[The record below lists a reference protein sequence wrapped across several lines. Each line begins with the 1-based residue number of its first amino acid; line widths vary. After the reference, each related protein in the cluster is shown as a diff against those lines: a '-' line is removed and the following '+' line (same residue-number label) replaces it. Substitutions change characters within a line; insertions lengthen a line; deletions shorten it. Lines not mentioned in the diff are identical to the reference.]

1 MKSKARS
8 GKHKRSGSLH
18 ASLRQSVRMRKPES
32 PSARWEA
39 ATPYRLKLLYRTI
52 ASLAGVLL
60 LWFIWQRSAFF
71 ALRPLDVTG
80 TLHPLLWPW
89 FSDFTH
95 RYTSTKL
102 AEDAWI
108 GWCRALL
115 IVPLVLASFNLCFEQ
130 SSVLSKKLAVRAV
143 CSQTLFW
150 LAAAVCLLI
159 CRFPLLL
166 GGPSNVDEA
175 EFTASATKLFADPL
189 YFRAVDCNTSGPL
202 NIFPLML
209 PALFGFSPDYAST
222 RAVALLFIFSSMF
235 VLYRAIRLVGRDDL
249 ARIAVL
255 PALGFFCLVT
265 HPDFVPYN
273 SETVSLLL
281 ISLTVLVCIRT
292 IHRPLLWRAPIIGL
306 GALVSAAFFAKMQAL
321 PIVGAAAF
329 VALACVLR
337 NFDPKRAWK
346 PVVFMAAGAAPLP
359 ALVVVICAA
368 NGVWRDFWTSYFL
381 ANWGYTRSFAN
392 FFSELPK
399 LAAFI
404 LDVRE
409 FQPPILG
416 LLVVLVV
423 SVYAALRRSQRNL
436 LVLALEVA
444 IVSAL
449 TTRIAIRW
457 FAAASDLSRVA
468 TIAFLVIAAAI
479 GFLVA
484 TDLRRNPRSAAFGS
498 LCAALLAGSA
508 ISLYTPHN
516 TFPHYLFL
524 WVIPIFATMGWL
536 LMRQQP
542 LMKQVAMKQVAMK
555 QVAMNQVTSPE
566 TAAAEPLIQPL
577 TQPSSLSMPMM
588 PVIFGLLVLVVAG
601 GSIFPSIKY
610 IGYNFYAP
618 QPALRLPEG
627 NLIRSLSPPNSS
639 IVVWGWRPEIYLSA
653 GLVPATRDT
662 QMGRFWYANGVD
674 DYYRQ
679 RFLRDI
685 QRTPPGL
692 FIDALDVSCCYLN
705 DRSRQGFET
714 IPAISSYVREHYV
727 FVGTKYNERFYLRRD
742 LPVRELD
749 LSR

>member
-1 MKSKARS
+1 
-8 GKHKRSGSLH
+8 
-18 ASLRQSVRMRKPES
+18 
-32 PSARWEA
+32 
-39 ATPYRLKLLYRTI
+39 
-52 ASLAGVLL
+52 L
-60 LWFIWQRSAFF
+60 LWFIWQRSALF

-102 AEDAWI
+102 AEEAWM

-115 IVPLVLASFNLCFEQ
+115 IVPLGLALINLCFEQ

-150 LAAAVCLLI
+150 LAIAVCLLI

-175 EFTASATKLFADPL
+175 EFTAAATKLFVDPL

-222 RAVALLFIFSSMF
+222 RMVALLFLFSSMY
-235 VLYRAIRLVGRDDL
+235 VLYRAIRLIGRDDL

-281 ISLTVLVCIRT
+281 ISLTVLVCIHT
-292 IHRPLLWRAPIIGL
+292 IHRPLLWRASVIGL
-306 GALVSAAFFAKMQAL
+306 GVLVSAAFFAKMQAV

-329 VALACVLR
+329 VALVCVLR

-346 PVVFMAAGAAPLP
+346 PVAFMVAGATPLP

-399 LAAFI
+399 LAVFI
-404 LDVRE
+404 VDLRE

-416 LLVVLVV
+416 LLVVPVV
-423 SVYAALRRSQRNL
+423 SVYAALRRGQRNQ
-436 LVLALEVA
+436 LVLALEIA

-449 TTRIAIRW
+449 TTRIAISW

-468 TIAFLVIAAAI
+468 TAAFLVIAAAI

-484 TDLRRNPRSAAFGS
+484 TDLRRNPRSAAFGA
-498 LCAALLAGSA
+498 LCGAMLAGSV

-524 WVIPIFATMGWL
+524 WVIPIFSTMGWL

-542 LMKQVAMKQVAMK
+542 WMIEL
-555 QVAMNQVTSPE
+555 AMNQVTSPE
-566 TAAAEPLIQPL
+566 TAAAEPLAQPLIQPASPL
-577 TQPSSLSMPMM
+577 MPRVSMM
-588 PVIFGLLVLVVAG
+588 PLIFGMLVLVVAG

-627 NLIRSLSPPNSS
+627 NLIRSLLPPNSS

-653 GLVPATRDT
+653 GLVPAARDT
-662 QMGRFWYANGVD
+662 QMGRFWYANGVG

-685 QRTPPGL
+685 QRRPPGL

-705 DRSRQGFET
+705 DRSQQGFET
-714 IPAISSYVREHYV
+714 IPAIGSYIREHYV
-727 FVGTKYNERFYLRRD
+727 FVGTRYNERFYLRRD

-749 LSR
+749 SFR